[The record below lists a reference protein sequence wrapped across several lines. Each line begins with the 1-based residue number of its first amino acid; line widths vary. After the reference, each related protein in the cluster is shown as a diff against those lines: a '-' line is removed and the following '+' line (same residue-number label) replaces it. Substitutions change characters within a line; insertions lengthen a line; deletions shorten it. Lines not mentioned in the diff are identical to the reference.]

1 MKMDGEMDRNE
12 HWLTRGRVRLYSF
25 FMLCIFLML
34 SIGFVRYSNLVD
46 PKGYSIYTDLFVFWG
61 ASHFALTERAL
72 DAYNITAFSNEL
84 RGVLPDFR
92 ALSFGWF
99 YPPTFY
105 LVIFPLALLP
115 YFHAYLAFMS
125 VTLGCFVVVFRN
137 IIRSWESLLCL
148 AAFSGL
154 WFNLY
159 RGQNGYLTVA
169 LAGAALINLE
179 RWPIFSGVFIGLLSM
194 KPHLAVL
201 FPLALIAVGAW
212 RTFFTAVIVAL
223 AFMSV
228 STVVLGS
235 GTFAAWLQSIGQ
247 ARMWTETGIVPWSEM
262 PTIFSFL
269 RLLGVPVTLAY
280 AGHFLVAA
288 SAIMVMWKVWRN
300 SPPWPLRGAAL
311 TTATLLVS
319 PYLFD
324 YDLVWLT
331 LPIAW
336 FAKSGFESGWLR
348 GEREVLVAAWLLPL
362 LAVLVA
368 KVVPLQIGPW
378 VLMMMLWMIL
388 RRVRIMRHPTII
400 VTHEPDYL

>member
-1 MKMDGEMDRNE
+1 MDRNE
-12 HWLTRGRVRLYSF
+12 HWLSRGRVRLYSF
-25 FMLCIFLML
+25 FMLGTFLML
-34 SIGFVRYSNLVD
+34 GIGFVRYSNLVD

-61 ASHFALTERAL
+61 ASHFALTEQAL
-72 DAYNITAFSNEL
+72 DAYNITAFSNGL
-84 RGVLPDFR
+84 RGMLPNWH

-105 LVIFPLALLP
+105 LVILPLALLS
-115 YFHAYLAFMS
+115 YFHAYLVFML
-125 VTLGCFVVVFRN
+125 VTLGCFIAVFRH
-137 IIRSWESLLCL
+137 IVRGWESLLCL

-154 WFNLY
+154 WFNLF
-159 RGQNGYLTVA
+159 RGQNGYLTAA

-179 RWPIFSGVFIGLLSM
+179 RRPISAGVFIGLLSI

-201 FPLALIAVGAW
+201 FPFALIAIGAW

-228 STVVLGS
+228 STAVLGL

-247 ARMWTETGIVPWSEM
+247 ARMWTEVGVVPWSAM

-269 RLLGVPVTLAY
+269 RLLGVPVMLAY
-280 AGHFLVAA
+280 MGHFFVAA
-288 SAIMVMWKVWRN
+288 SAIVVMWKVWRH
-300 SPPWPLRGAAL
+300 STSWPLRGAAL

-324 YDLVWLT
+324 YDLVWLA

-336 FAKSGFESGWLR
+336 LARLGFEGGWLS
-348 GEREVLVAAWLLPL
+348 GEREVLVAVWLLPL
-362 LAVLVA
+362 LDILVT
-368 KVVPLQIGPW
+368 KVIPLQIGPW
-378 VLMMMLWMIL
+378 VLLTLLWMIL
-388 RRVRIMRHPTII
+388 RRTRMTRYTFANF
-400 VTHEPDYL
+400 